1 MFLRNLIPKYS
12 LPIIALFVFV
22 KILQHFPSFIEFYY
36 SNWTYNSISMFFRLL
51 FGWVP
56 MSIGDLFY
64 ILVILIVLFKILA
77 IIILILKKNYN
88 LEIFFKNLRNVG
100 LYSITVYTF
109 FHLLWGLNYYRQPID
124 LKLRLPI
131 ADTSKKHLVEL
142 TSKLLILTNQWKPH
156 QNTSIN
162 FSNVKNEAIEG
173 YRKLSLDYTFI
184 NYSSPAVKASL
195 FGVLGNYMGYSGYFN
210 PFSAEA
216 QINTSMP
223 DFIIPFVTCHEIAHQ
238 LGYAK
243 ENEASFIGFLA
254 AKNSNDSALRYST
267 YVQMFLYA
275 NGEFRRSDS
284 VLFRNNFQ
292 ALAEP
297 IKKDIKDYRKFLNKY
312 QSPLD
317 QFVTAFYEQYLHIN
331 QQPEGHKSYNKVI
344 LWLLAYDQKFGV
356 L

>member
-1 MFLRNLIPKYS
+1 MFLRNLIPRYS
-12 LPIIALFVFV
+12 LPIITLFVFV
-22 KILQHFPSFIEFYY
+22 KVLQHFPIIIEFYY
-36 SNWTYNSISMFFRLL
+36 SNWVYLRISLFFRFL
-51 FGWVP
+51 FGWIP
-56 MSIGDLFY
+56 MSIGDIFY
-64 ILVILIVLFKILA
+64 MLVILIVLFKI
-77 IIILILKKNYN
+77 IGVFVLILKKNYKVETF
-88 LEIFFKNLRNVG
+88 LKNLRNIG
-100 LYSITVYTF
+100 LYSIMIYTF
-109 FHLLWGLNYYRQPID
+109 FHLLWGLNYYRQSID
-124 LKLRLPI
+124 VQLNLPI
-131 ADTSKKHLVEL
+131 ADTSKRHLVEL
-142 TSKLLILTNQWKPH
+142 TSKLLILTNQWKPN

-173 YRKLSLDYTFI
+173 YHHLSFAYPFL
-184 NYSSPAVKASL
+184 NYYSPAVKASL

-216 QINTSMP
+216 QVNTSVP
-223 DFIIPFVTCHEIAHQ
+223 SFIIPFVACHEIAHQ

-267 YVQMFLYA
+267 YIQMFLYA
-275 NGEFRRSDS
+275 NDEFRQSDS
-284 VLFRNNFQ
+284 LLFRKNFQ

-297 IKKDIKDYRKFLNKY
+297 IKKDIKDYRNFIKRY
-312 QSPLD
+312 QSPID
-317 QFVTAFYEQYLHIN
+317 QFVTAFYEQYLHVN

>member
-51 FGWVP
+51 FGWIP
-56 MSIGDLFY
+56 MSIGDIFY

-77 IIILILKKNYN
+77 ISILILKKNYKIETF
-88 LEIFFKNLRNVG
+88 LKNLRNII

-162 FSNVKNEAIEG
+162 FSNVKNKAIEG
-173 YRKLSLDYTFI
+173 YRNLSLDYTFI
-184 NYSSPAVKASL
+184 NYNPPAVKASL

-284 VLFRNNFQ
+284 VLFRKNFQ

>member
-12 LPIIALFVFV
+12 LLVIVLFFLV
-22 KILQHFPSFIEFYY
+22 KTAQFFPVFIESFY
-36 SNWTYNSISMFFRLL
+36 SNGLYPWISMFFRFL
-51 FGWVP
+51 FGWIP
-56 MSIGDLFY
+56 ISIGDVLYVF
-64 ILVILIVLFKILA
+64 VIVLVFIKIVNVFL
-77 IIILILKKNYN
+77 LINKKKYTV
-88 LEIFFKNLRNVG
+88 EIFFKKLINISLF
-100 LYSITVYTF
+100 LISAYTF
-109 FHLLWGLNYYRQPID
+109 FYLFWGLNYYRQPLD
-124 LKLRLPI
+124 VQLKLPI

-142 TSKLLILTNQWKPH
+142 TSKLLILTNQWKPK
-156 QNTSIN
+156 QSIS
-162 FSNVKNEAIEG
+162 FDFYNVKTEATKG
-173 YRKLSLDYTFI
+173 YNRLSLEYPFLK
-184 NYSSPAVKASL
+184 YKSPAIKASL

-216 QINTSMP
+216 QVNTSVP
-223 DFIIPFVTCHEIAHQ
+223 NFIIPFVTCHEVAHQ

-254 AKNSNDSALRYST
+254 AKNNNDSLLRYST

-284 VLFRNNFQ
+284 SLFRKNFE

-297 IKKDIKDYRKFLNKY
+297 VKKDIKIYKDFLKKY
-312 QSPLD
+312 ESPID
-317 QFVTAFYEQYLHIN
+317 QFVTAFYEKYLHLN
-331 QQPEGHKSYNKVI
+331 QQPEGYRSYNKVI